1 MVLRLTLD
9 MIKLDLQ
16 NNVLCK
22 INDCKTLSI
31 QKVLYGRLMILPII
45 LQLNCGKMKGIEW
58 LNEFKN
64 LSDCVL

>member
-1 MVLRLTLD
+1 
-9 MIKLDLQ
+9 MIKFDLQ

-22 INDCKTLSI
+22 INDCEI
-31 QKVLYGRLMILPII
+31 RVYQVLYGCLMIAAII
-45 LQLNCGKMKGIEW
+45 LQLNCGKIKGIEW